1 VTVPALRAAIERLAA
16 DPAPPGGEAR
26 EAVGALLR
34 LLEAGEVRAAVP
46 VDGGWRVQSWVKL
59 GILLAFRVGVSVDS
73 EVPPVFH
80 FRDKD
85 TLPTWDPRGSGR
97 NVRVVPG
104 GTTVRR
110 GAHLGEGVV
119 VMPPAY
125 VNVGAFVGPGTLVDS
140 HALVGSCAQVGA
152 RVHLSAAAQVGGVL
166 EPVGSL
172 PVVLEDDVF
181 VGGNCGIYEGTRVR
195 ARAVLAAGVVL
206 TRSVALFDLVRGCV
220 HRAPAQGPLEVPE
233 GAVVVP
239 GARPASGDFAR
250 AQGVLLQA
258 PVIVKYRD
266 AGTDAA
272 AALEQAMR

>member
-1 VTVPALRAAIERLAA
+1 VTVPALRAAIERLAGE
-16 DPAPPGGEAR
+16 PAPPAGEAR

-34 LLEAGEVRAAVP
+34 LLESGDVRAALP
-46 VDGGWRVQSWVKL
+46 EDGGWVVQPWVKQ
-59 GILLAFRVGVSVDS
+59 GILLAFRVGVSVVT

-85 TLPTWDPRGSGR
+85 TLPTWDPGASER

-110 GAHLGEGVV
+110 GAHLADGVV

-125 VNVGAFVGPGTLVDS
+125 VNVGAWVGPGTLVDS

-166 EPVGSL
+166 EPIGSL

-206 TRSVALFDLVRGCV
+206 TRSVALFDLVRACV
-220 HRAPAQGPLEVPE
+220 HRAPPGGPLEVPE

-239 GARPASGDFAR
+239 GARPAQGGFAR
-250 AQGVLLQA
+250 EQGVLLQT

-272 AALEQAMR
+272 AALEQALR